1 MKVPVQ
7 LGLLGPAGVIVPQLV
22 TVELSLELGR
32 VPVEKKVIVLDQQQM
47 GSNAE
52 WPHVTL
58 KCFSGT
64 VTWGILEIG
73 EE

>member
-1 MKVPVQ
+1 MKVHVQ
-7 LGLLGPAGVIVPQLV
+7 LGLAGPAGVTVLQVV
-22 TVELSLELGR
+22 TVELSLELER
-32 VPVEKKVIVLDQQQM
+32 VLVEKKVIVLDQRQM